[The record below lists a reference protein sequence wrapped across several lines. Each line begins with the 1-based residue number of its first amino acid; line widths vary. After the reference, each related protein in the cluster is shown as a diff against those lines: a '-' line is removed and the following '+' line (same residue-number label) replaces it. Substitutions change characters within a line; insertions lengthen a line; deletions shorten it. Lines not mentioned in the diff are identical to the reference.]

1 MIVTFQPGFSSRG
14 LWAGL
19 LGGGPWSGRPKADPS
34 GGGSAVTRL
43 RAGLPGM
50 AWAPGSRVG
59 SRLSGM
65 AWAPEVRNA
74 ETPRPRREGLEAR
87 RAGRLS
93 EAVQDPDSQ
102 RNEGRQGQPLSPRRG
117 HHFHV
122 PGSYHTPQVSE
133 VLT

>member
-34 GGGSAVTRL
+34 GGGSA
-43 RAGLPGM
+43 
-50 AWAPGSRVG
+50 APGSRVG